1 MAGERPFIQSDIAQ
15 LGSARRKP
23 YEDII
28 NAQISKFP
36 KGMNLRKTSI
46 PDMQKLLLDP
56 RLGFTTIQPLAAIPS
71 PGVREH
77 ASPSPSQTSVPPSGS
92 DLPPSIIIVFNPY
105 TTLTFEFLANSVTPR
120 QTRAVQLLIQDSRGP
135 SGISNVSQRVL
146 LAFADAED
154 CDNGEWR
161 ASSSEVFSEL
171 QASFGRLQGAGKI
184 GIPDREDNKYTE
196 FFVTFNSAENEQVF
210 APSMSNIIIP
220 RTNRLELRV
229 EHHPNLLPTSS
240 QTKTEMI
247 PAESNSPRS
256 TSTLPKIPDDAVKW
270 LQEKIEK
277 RTGYATFNSNRNK
290 VLQNRERVEF
300 WKFAAQVVTM
310 FHKTAWPS
318 SILSISST
326 KTITMD
332 AIQKALRIGAT
343 TLNDAVKMT
352 RIVEIYTREGP
363 NYSEEVDSETR
374 KAEEPLENVGASTL
388 MAFLQQ
394 WAGNHPIV
402 EN

>member
-1 MAGERPFIQSDIAQ
+1 MASERPFIQSDIAQ

-56 RLGFTTIQPLAAIPS
+56 RLGFTTIQPPAAITS
-71 PGVREH
+71 PVVRDH
-77 ASPSPSQTSVPPSGS
+77 VSPSPSQTSVPPAAS

-105 TTLTFEFLANSVTPR
+105 TTLTFEFLADSVTPR

-135 SGISNVSQRVL
+135 CGISNVSQRVL
-146 LAFADAED
+146 LAFVDAEN

-161 ASSSEVFSEL
+161 TSSLEVLSEL

-184 GIPDREDNKYTE
+184 GVPDREDNKYTE
-196 FFVTFNSAENEQVF
+196 FFATFNSEENEHNF
-210 APSMSNIIIP
+210 APSMSNITIP
-220 RTNRLELRV
+220 RNNRLELRV
-229 EHHPNLLPTSS
+229 EHHPDRLPTSS
-240 QTKTEMI
+240 QAKTTRELI
-247 PAESNSPRS
+247 PAESNT
-256 TSTLPKIPDDAVKW
+256 TSTLPKIHDEAVKW

-277 RTGYATFNSNRNK
+277 RTGYATFDSNRNK

-300 WKFAAQVVTM
+300 WKFAAQVVAT

-332 AIQKALRIGAT
+332 AIQKSLRIGAT

-374 KAEEPLENVGASTL
+374 KAQEPVENVGASTL

>member
-71 PGVREH
+71 PGRLHPRPKLVFL
-77 ASPSPSQTSVPPSGS
+77 
-92 DLPPSIIIVFNPY
+92 LPVQIYLRSLLGRLVLFNYLFKIVEVLP
-105 TTLTFEFLANSVTPR
+105 EFLTY
-120 QTRAVQLLIQDSRGP
+120 L
-135 SGISNVSQRVL
+135 NVFL

-196 FFVTFNSAENEQVF
+196 FFVTFNSAENEQDEQ
-210 APSMSNIIIP
+210 
-220 RTNRLELRV
+220 LELRV

-332 AIQKALRIGAT
+332 AIQKALRIG
-343 TLNDAVKMT
+343 
-352 RIVEIYTREGP
+352 
-363 NYSEEVDSETR
+363 
-374 KAEEPLENVGASTL
+374 
-388 MAFLQQ
+388 
-394 WAGNHPIV
+394 GN
-402 EN
+402 NSQ